1 MKKHKF
7 VQGCSQV
14 LSHKSVRESFFVGK
28 YMHGAYY
35 FMGNCTTEWTFGG
48 SRLKEIQGKTFISQQ
63 TRQSERG
70 GRMKV
75 RQNESDDES
84 HITY

>member
-14 LSHKSVRESFFVGK
+14 LSHKSVRESFFVVRC
-28 YMHGAYY
+28 MDGAYY

-48 SRLKEIQGKTFISQQ
+48 SRLKEIQGKTYFSVDKTIGKRWQ
-63 TRQSERG
+63 
-70 GRMKV
+70 
-75 RQNESDDES
+75 DES
-84 HITY
+84 EVE